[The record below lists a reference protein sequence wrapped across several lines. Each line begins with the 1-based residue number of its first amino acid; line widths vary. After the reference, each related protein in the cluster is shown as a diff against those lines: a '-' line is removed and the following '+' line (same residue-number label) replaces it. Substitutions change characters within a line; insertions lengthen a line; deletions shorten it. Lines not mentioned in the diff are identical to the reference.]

1 MSKIQP
7 TSICLGPHNTVI
19 CQSRYVFENLIH
31 VFTYDNPHVF
41 KGLDQILF
49 PDSMDSSRR
58 TTFIYCDE
66 SVFPEGLLIA
76 TYNDIHYIAAFRL
89 ARRQLVWRL
98 QGEVEGKSLDP
109 RDVTSDHKGRV
120 YVADGLNGRILILKA
135 LSGEILQVV
144 DLGLNG
150 IVMVSW
156 FEDKGSGSTEHLM
169 LYCLPDKQVKWH
181 ISCYALKPS

>member
-1 MSKIQP
+1 M
-7 TSICLGPHNTVI
+7 
-19 CQSRYVFENLIH
+19 
-31 VFTYDNPHVF
+31 F

-66 SVFPEGLLIA
+66 SAFPEGLLIA

-98 QGEVEGKSLDP
+98 QGEVHGKSLDP

-135 LSGEILQVV
+135 LSGEIMQVV

-156 FEDKGSGSTEHLM
+156 FEDKGRGSMEHLM
-169 LYCLPDKQVKWH
+169 L
-181 ISCYALKPS
+181 